1 MQAAPQRVLA
11 HLRTT
16 LHTALARPALPS
28 ALVSSSSPSPRLLHT
43 TAPAHARAKPRA
55 ASGKPKRDVTLY
67 GRSEIHRA
75 PLSRDQWPKREETDT
90 SNHPLWRF
98 FHDQVAL
105 EVPDKAK
112 DMSGRAWK
120 TEELRIKSFEDL
132 HKLWYILLR
141 ERNVL
146 LTQKEEARRV
156 RIDLRGFS
164 MVHEN
169 LHKCRKSMARIK
181 GVLAERRNAALQA
194 AQILRERE
202 DSVRNAELEEQRAR
216 SEAGRKRQREKA
228 QSKVGALL
236 ERRRQNKG
244 RRARARAAAAAEGA
258 ATAQEG
264 KPATQ
269 IFEPGTGGLT
279 ESLAEEQA
287 RVR

>member
-1 MQAAPQRVLA
+1 MQAAPQRALA
-11 HLRTT
+11 QLRTA
-16 LHTALARPALPS
+16 LHTTLARPTALP
-28 ALVSSSSPSPRLLHT
+28 AARLPPSSPSPRLLHT
-43 TAPAHARAKPRA
+43 TAPTHARAKPRA
-55 ASGKPKRDVTLY
+55 ASGKPKRDETLY
-67 GRSEIHRA
+67 GKSEIHRPA
-75 PLSRDQWPKREETDT
+75 LPREQWPKREETDT

-112 DMSGRAWK
+112 DMSGRAWR

-156 RIDLRGFS
+156 SIDLRGFS

-202 DSVRNAELEEQRAR
+202 DAIRNARLEEHRAR

-228 QSKVGALL
+228 QRSMEALL
-236 ERRRQNKG
+236 ERRKANKG
-244 RRARARAAAAAEGA
+244 RRARARAAAEGGA
-258 ATAQEG
+258 AKAQEA
-264 KPATQ
+264 KPAAQ
-269 IFEPGTGGLT
+269 VIEPGTGGLT
-279 ESLAEEQA
+279 ETFVEEQG